1 MGDVHSRRLQ
11 LGSQIPRQEWEGD
24 GGQDVA
30 FFGIY
35 TSDLLIGSQT
45 IS

>member
-35 TSDLLIGSQT
+35 IYSSLAHLIC
-45 IS
+45 